1 MQSIPKYTTSKA
13 YLNILPGTASKRF
26 KCHMQRVTAML
37 LVVNEQLTCQH
48 IFPDKSLNAHT
59 RRIHINLCKEA
70 KTKHRVAISVWLL
83 AKLELCTI
91 CCSDG
96 LQLHSMRACIQTDQ
110 QYKRILVIGQT
121 QWSLH
126 RGGRSAAGE
135 GHTHLLQVN
144 LQQQA
149 VSSLPLHHGQR
160 CAINGTITRC
170 RAGFV
175 YMTSIA
181 KPKSGTFRNIL
192 ML

>member
-1 MQSIPKYTTSKA
+1 
-13 YLNILPGTASKRF
+13 
-26 KCHMQRVTAML
+26 ML

-96 LQLHSMRACIQTDQ
+96 LQLHSMRACIQTEQ
-110 QYKRILVIGQT
+110 QYKRVLVIGQPR
-121 QWSLH
+121 WSLH

-144 LQQQA
+144 W
-149 VSSLPLHHGQR
+149 SSSQSPACHCTVASGVPLMGPSLD
-160 CAINGTITRC
+160 
-170 RAGFV
+170 AGLAL
-175 YMTSIA
+175 YT
-181 KPKSGTFRNIL
+181 
-192 ML
+192 